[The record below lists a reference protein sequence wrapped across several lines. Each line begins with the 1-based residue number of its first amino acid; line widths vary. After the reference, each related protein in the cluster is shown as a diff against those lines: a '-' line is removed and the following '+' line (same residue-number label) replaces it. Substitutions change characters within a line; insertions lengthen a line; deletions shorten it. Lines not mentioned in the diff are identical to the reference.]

1 MKAVIGL
8 LLIFAGGAID
18 YFVII
23 GKLPPSVS
31 SAPPPTGPI
40 LPTVSS
46 TSNSFSATTGQG
58 SLNGNNGT
66 YNPPPVKG
74 AGIPT

>member
-8 LLIFAGGAID
+8 LLIFAGGVID

-23 GKLPPSVS
+23 GKLPPSGSVT
-31 SAPPPTGPI
+31 PPPTGPN

-46 TSNSFSATTGQG
+46 ASNSFAVTTGQG
-58 SLNGNNGT
+58 STSGNTGT